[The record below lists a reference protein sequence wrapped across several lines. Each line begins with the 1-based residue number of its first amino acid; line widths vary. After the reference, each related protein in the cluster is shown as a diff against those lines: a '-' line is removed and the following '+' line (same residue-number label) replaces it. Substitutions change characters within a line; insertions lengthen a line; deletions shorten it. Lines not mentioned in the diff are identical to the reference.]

1 MSGARDRK
9 RAERQKRKRR
19 SSGQAPAEVKASP
32 EAEAPVE
39 PGEAA
44 TESNGGGASSETFQE
59 RMSRRYEERNDE
71 ARARLEPLEEGERP
85 GAVTAGAIVSA
96 VLAIVFTV
104 SAGLAIA
111 GVDAGGRDIKPLP
124 IIVFGVVLWSMT
136 VGMWRARYWAVLGF
150 QTVLLLV
157 MLASAFGLV
166 VVNSLLQAVGTTLLL
181 AGSGTLF
188 YFMIRAMARI
198 QMPSSPGSD

>member
-19 SSGQAPAEVKASP
+19 TTEDSALPV
-32 EAEAPVE
+32 EAEAV
-39 PGEAA
+39 AA
-44 TESNGGGASSETFQE
+44 EQTNGDQPQTESFEE
-59 RMSRRYEERNDE
+59 RMSRRYEERNAE
-71 ARARLEPLEEGERP
+71 ARAKLEPLEPGERP
-85 GAVTAGAIVSA
+85 RAVTAGAIVSA
-96 VLAIVFTV
+96 VLAVIFTV
-104 SAGLAIA
+104 SAVLAVA

-124 IIVFGVVLWSMT
+124 IVTFAVVFWVMA

-150 QTVLLLV
+150 QTLLLLM

-166 VVNSLLQAVGTTLLL
+166 VVNSVLQAVGTTLLL
-181 AGSGTLF
+181 LGSGALF

-198 QMPSSPGSD
+198 QMPSSPGAD

>member
-1 MSGARDRK
+1 MSDRERK

-19 SSGQAPAEVKASP
+19 AAERTGRTNGDAATATTAKPAES
-32 EAEAPVE
+32 
-39 PGEAA
+39 
-44 TESNGGGASSETFQE
+44 FQE
-59 RMSRRYEERNDE
+59 KMSRRYEERNEE
-71 ARARLEPLEEGERP
+71 ARAKLEPLDEGERP
-85 GAVTAGAIVSA
+85 TAVTVGAIASA

-111 GVDAGGRDIKPLP
+111 GVDAGGRHIKPVP
-124 IIVFGVVLWSMT
+124 IIVFGIVLWAMT

-166 VVNSLLQAVGTTLLL
+166 VVSSVLQAVGTTLLL
-181 AGSGTLF
+181 AGSGALF

-198 QMPSSPGSD
+198 QMPSPPGDI

>member
-1 MSGARDRK
+1 MAGARDRK

-19 SSGQAPAEVKASP
+19 PAEQAPP
-32 EAEAPVE
+32 LAEAPVE
-39 PGEAA
+39 ASDVA
-44 TESNGGGASSETFQE
+44 VESNGGQADTETFQE
-59 RMSRRYEERNDE
+59 RMARRYEERNVE
-71 ARARLEPLEEGERP
+71 ARAKLEPLERGERP

-104 SAGLAIA
+104 SAVLAIA
-111 GVDAGGRDIKPLP
+111 GVEAGGRDIKPLP
-124 IIVFGVVLWSMT
+124 IIVFGAALWAMT
-136 VGMWRARYWAVLGF
+136 AGMWRARYWAVLGF

-166 VVNSLLQAVGTTLLL
+166 VVNSVLQAVGTTLLL
-181 AGSGTLF
+181 LGSGTLF

-198 QMPSSPGSD
+198 QMPAPPGAD

>member
-1 MSGARDRK
+1 MAGARDRK
-9 RAERQKRKRR
+9 RADRQKRKRR
-19 SSGQAPAEVKASP
+19 STERIGAPAEAPQEAS
-32 EAEAPVE
+32 EAP
-39 PGEAA
+39 AA
-44 TESNGGGASSETFQE
+44 SNGGAPPESFQE
-59 RMSRRYEERNDE
+59 KMSRRYEERNAE
-71 ARARLEPLEEGERP
+71 ARAKLEPLEEGERP
-85 GAVTAGAIVSA
+85 TAVTVGAIASA

-111 GVDAGGRDIKPLP
+111 GVDAGGRHIKALP
-124 IIVFGVVLWSMT
+124 IITFGIVLWAMT
-136 VGMWRARYWAVLGF
+136 IGMWRARYWAVLGF

-166 VVNSLLQAVGTTLLL
+166 VVTSVLQAVGTTLLL

-198 QMPSSPGSD
+198 QMPGPPGDI

>member
-1 MSGARDRK
+1 MAGARDRK
-9 RAERQKRKRR
+9 RAKRQKRKRR
-19 SSGQAPAEVKASP
+19 AGGQAPSIESPIESDEVA
-32 EAEAPVE
+32 V
-39 PGEAA
+39 
-44 TESNGGGASSETFQE
+44 ESNGAGEATETFQE
-59 RMSRRYEERNDE
+59 KMSRRYEERNAE
-71 ARARLEPLEEGERP
+71 ARAKLEPLEEGERP
-85 GAVTAGAIVSA
+85 TAVTVGAVASA

-104 SAGLAIA
+104 SAALAIA

-124 IIVFGVVLWSMT
+124 IITFGIVLWAMT
-136 VGMWRARYWAVLGF
+136 IGMWRARYWAVLGF

-166 VVNSLLQAVGTTLLL
+166 VVTSVLQAVGTTILL

-198 QMPSSPGSD
+198 QMPSSPGDL

>member
-1 MSGARDRK
+1 MAGARDRK

-19 SSGQAPAEVKASP
+19 STERPAVSVEAPADAS
-32 EAEAPVE
+32 EASAE
-39 PGEAA
+39 
-44 TESNGGGASSETFQE
+44 TNGGGAPSETFQE

-71 ARARLEPLEEGERP
+71 AREKLEPLEEGERP
-85 GAVTAGAIVSA
+85 TAVTVGAVASA
-96 VLAIVFTV
+96 VLAIIFTV

-111 GVDAGGRDIKPLP
+111 GVDAGGRHIKPLP
-124 IIVFGVVLWSMT
+124 IIVFGIVLWAMT

-166 VVNSLLQAVGTTLLL
+166 VVTSVLQAVGTTVLL

-198 QMPSSPGSD
+198 QMPSSPGDF

>member
-1 MSGARDRK
+1 MAGARDRK

-19 SSGQAPAEVKASP
+19 STERPPASVEAPADA
-32 EAEAPVE
+32 
-39 PGEAA
+39 GEALA
-44 TESNGGGASSETFQE
+44 ESNGDAPSETFQE
-59 RMSRRYEERNDE
+59 RMSRRYEERNEE
-71 ARARLEPLEEGERP
+71 ARAKLEPLEEGERP
-85 GAVTAGAIVSA
+85 AAVTAGAIASA
-96 VLAIVFTV
+96 LLAIVFTV
-104 SAGLAIA
+104 SAVLAIA

-124 IIVFGVVLWSMT
+124 IIVFGIVLWAMT

-166 VVNSLLQAVGTTLLL
+166 VVTSVLQAVGTTLLL

-198 QMPSSPGSD
+198 QMPDPPGAD

>member
-1 MSGARDRK
+1 MAGARDRK

-19 SSGQAPAEVKASP
+19 SSTQAPA
-32 EAEAPVE
+32 PVE
-39 PGEAA
+39 VPLEAGDAAAESNGGEAA
-44 TESNGGGASSETFQE
+44 TETFQE
-59 RMSRRYEERNDE
+59 RMSRRYEERNEE
-71 ARARLEPLEEGERP
+71 ARAKLEPLDEGERP
-85 GAVTAGAIVSA
+85 AAVTAGAIFSA
-96 VLAIVFTV
+96 LLAIVFTV

-111 GVDAGGRDIKPLP
+111 GVDAGGRHIKALP
-124 IIVFGVVLWSMT
+124 IIVFGTVLWAMT
-136 VGMWRARYWAVLGF
+136 IGMWRARYWAVLGF

-166 VVNSLLQAVGTTLLL
+166 VVTSVLQAVGTTLLL

-198 QMPSSPGSD
+198 QMPQSPGAD